1 MKTVR
6 HNIILQ
12 GIAPSSRAAQAEGLP
27 QMPVQIVLVHDDAAF
42 RTTAAQAL
50 GAEGYSVTSFADA
63 LAATAALAMANRIE
77 LLITRLQFAEGRSN
91 GVALAL
97 MTKRRKPGV
106 KVIFTGLP
114 ELKGHSAD
122 VGLFLEMPV
131 ALDDLVNT
139 VRQELS

>member
-1 MKTVR
+1 
-6 HNIILQ
+6 
-12 GIAPSSRAAQAEGLP
+12 
-27 QMPVQIVLVHDDAAF
+27 MPVQIVLVHDDAAF

-97 MTKRRKPGV
+97 MTKKAEARRKGD
-106 KVIFTGLP
+106 FHGAARTEGAF
-114 ELKGHSAD
+114 GRHW
-122 VGLFLEMPV
+122 PV
-131 ALDDLVNT
+131 PRNA
-139 VRQELS
+139 SGA